1 MSQNVP
7 ESYPAQD
14 HTEISE
20 MVRKQFTIPIHCFA
34 IYLETTERKDLFRVT
49 NKMPLL
55 KSENSARKKFFFLPK
70 KKKKKSFCPKQVKR
84 EVA

>member
-7 ESYPAQD
+7 ESYPVQD

-55 KSENSARKKFFFLPK
+55 KSENSARKKIFFLP